1 MRTMTTCIPRV
12 IELDDELLR
21 LNEAA
26 AALKLSVRTVRR
38 LAARGVLTRIRI
50 GGASRIR
57 RSEVEQLMR
66 CGEQA

>member
-1 MRTMTTCIPRV
+1 MTTCNTRV
-12 IELDDELLR
+12 MAPVLDDELLR
-21 LNEAA
+21 LSEAA

-50 GGASRIR
+50 GGASRVR

-66 CGEQA
+66 SGAQT